1 MMKRIGIYLYDQVE
15 VLDFAGPFE
24 VFTSAARLTKRLSP
38 GSSTAFEVD
47 LIALKPGVIS
57 ARGGLSV
64 NVAYG
69 ISEHPPLDV
78 WVIPGGVVTEEL
90 SNKFLINWLQDQAAS
105 VDLLCSVC
113 TGAFLLAEAGLLD
126 GKRAT
131 THWEDIPEFAQNYP
145 QVIVD
150 AQARWV
156 EDGKIITAAGISAGI
171 DMALYLVSRLAG
183 EQLALITARQMDYSW
198 QI

>member
-1 MMKRIGIYLYDQVE
+1 M
-15 VLDFAGPFE
+15 
-24 VFTSAARLTKRLSP
+24 
-38 GSSTAFEVD
+38 
-47 LIALKPGVIS
+47 
-57 ARGGLSV
+57 

-69 ISEHPPLDV
+69 ISDHPPLDV

-90 SNKFLINWLQDQAAS
+90 SNKFLINWLQDQATS

-183 EQLALITARQMDYSW
+183 EQLALKTARQMDYSW